1 MVKSENWWFFIFIVL
16 QNGNF
21 IYFTEAL
28 PFINSIDSKLK
39 KRRTKDGLVQI
50 KFSLKKK
57 LQLHPEIKPLWT
69 YGKLS
74 YSSGIQKLCACVRM
88 YRSILDKDSSESF
101 ISGLT
106 TPNLTH

>member
-1 MVKSENWWFFIFIVL
+1 MVFLIFIVL

-50 KFSLKKK
+50 KFSFKKK
-57 LQLHPEIKPLWT
+57 TAATSRNEAVVAIWE
-69 YGKLS
+69 GKLLLRD
-74 YSSGIQKLCACVRM
+74 Q
-88 YRSILDKDSSESF
+88 
-101 ISGLT
+101 
-106 TPNLTH
+106 